1 MKLLLDRIIV
11 KRLPKEEGVT
21 TGGIALL
28 GKVAD
33 TLERGV
39 ILEVGPGR
47 KTQDGVLI
55 KTCLQIGAKVIFEK
69 PPQPPAILNG
79 EEVFIMYEPEI
90 IGTL

>member
-11 KRLPKEEGVT
+11 KKLPKDDVT
-21 TGGIALL
+21 ISGIALL
-28 GKVAD
+28 GKHAD

-39 ILEVGPGR
+39 ILHAGPGR
-47 KTQDGVLI
+47 KDVPMALKVGQ
-55 KTCLQIGAKVIFEK
+55 KVIFER

-79 EEVFIMYEPEI
+79 EEVFIMYEAEI